1 MNIQQPSEE
10 QQLAVEGFRKFLDA
24 EVRPAARRHRDHP
37 IPKDRMRELTQAIA
51 EFGLPGATVSAEH
64 GGMGLSIVT
73 EAMLFEEL
81 CAVSVDIGL
90 CVMIN
95 KGMAL
100 TLAELPPSQAHLRER
115 YLADML
121 AGRTFGAFCISE
133 PDVGSNVAD
142 IKTSARRDGDD
153 FIINGEKTWISNG
166 HYADIAIVTARTG
179 PKGEL
184 SHILVEREAHGFESR
199 NIDKIALNGQ
209 STAQLFFSDVRV
221 PQANIVWEE
230 GQALKNT
237 MKLFEK
243 ARANVGMLSVGLMR
257 AALEASIA
265 YAKERRQ
272 FGKPIAAHQLVAA
285 KIAEMATLLDASRL
299 MCFRA
304 FSMMDQGIR
313 CDVQSSMSKWFAT
326 ENAVKV
332 CRDAVQLH
340 GGNGLTKEFD
350 VERLAREAIVIP
362 IPDGTTEIQKLMI
375 SRALTGIGAFI

>member
-1 MNIQQPSEE
+1 MKVCMPSEE
-10 QQLAVEGFRKFLDA
+10 QRLAVESFRKFLDA
-24 EVRPAARRHRDHP
+24 EIRPVARRYGDQH
-37 IPKDRMRELTQAIA
+37 IPKERMREITQGIA
-51 EFGLPGATVSAEH
+51 EFGLPGVSVAEEH
-64 GGMGLSIVT
+64 GGLGLDLVT

-95 KGMAL
+95 KGMAV
-100 TLAELPPSQAHLRER
+100 TLAELPASQAHLRDR
-115 YLADML
+115 YLPDIM
-121 AGRTFGAFCISE
+121 AGRSFGGFCISE

-142 IKTSARRDGDD
+142 IKATGKRDGEH
-153 FIINGEKTWISNG
+153 FVIKGEKTWISNG
-166 HYADIAIVTARTG
+166 HYSDFLITTVRTG
-179 PKGEL
+179 EKAL
-184 SHILVEREAHGFESR
+184 SHILVDREEHGYETR

-209 STAQLFFSDVRV
+209 STAQVFFDDARV
-221 PQANIVWEE
+221 PASNMVWEE
-230 GQALKNT
+230 GSGLKNT

-257 AALEASIA
+257 ASLEASIS
-265 YAKERRQ
+265 YARERQQ

-285 KIAEMATLLDASRL
+285 KIAEMATLTDAARL

-304 FSMMDQGIR
+304 FSMMDAGIR
-313 CDVQSSMSKWFAT
+313 CDVQSSMAKWFAT
-326 ENAVKV
+326 EMAVKV

-375 SRALTGIGAFI
+375 SRALTGIGAFV

>member
-1 MNIQQPSEE
+1 MYVQQPTED
-10 QQLAVEGFRKFLDA
+10 QRLAVDSFRKFLEA
-24 EVRPAARRHRDHP
+24 EVRPFAKQFRDQH
-37 IPKDRMRELTQAIA
+37 IPKDKMREITQRIA
-51 EFGLPGATVSAEH
+51 EFGLPGANVSEEF

-95 KGMAL
+95 KGMAT
-100 TLAELPPSQAHLRER
+100 TLAELPASQAHLRDR
-115 YLADML
+115 YLPDIL
-121 AGRTFGAFCISE
+121 AGRTFGGFCISE

-142 IKTSARRDGDD
+142 IKATGKRDGDY
-153 FIINGEKTWISNG
+153 FIVNGEKTWISNG
-166 HYADIAIVTARTG
+166 HHSDFLIVTVRTG
-179 PKGEL
+179 PKEL
-184 SHILVEREAHGFESR
+184 SHILVDREEHGYESR

-209 STAQLFFSDVRV
+209 STAQVFLSDARV
-221 PQANIVWEE
+221 PAKNIVWEE
-230 GQALKNT
+230 GSGLKNT

-257 AALEASIA
+257 ASLEASIA
-265 YAKERRQ
+265 YAKERKQ
-272 FGKPIAAHQLVAA
+272 FGKPIAAHQLIAA
-285 KIAEMATLLDASRL
+285 KIAEMATTLDAARL
-299 MCFRA
+299 MCYRA
-304 FSMMDQGIR
+304 FSMMDDGIR
-313 CDVQSSMSKWFAT
+313 CDVQSSMAKWFAT
-326 ENAVKV
+326 ESAVKV

-375 SRALTGIGAFI
+375 SRALTGIAAFI